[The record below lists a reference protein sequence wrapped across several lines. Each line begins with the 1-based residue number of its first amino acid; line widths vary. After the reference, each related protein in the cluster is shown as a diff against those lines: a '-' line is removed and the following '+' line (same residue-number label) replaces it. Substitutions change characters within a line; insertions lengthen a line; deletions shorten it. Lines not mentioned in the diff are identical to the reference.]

1 MPKHR
6 IKFYYL
12 ISTPILIVT
21 VFCCLLFAC
30 KKSGFDQ
37 SSNSEPSEI
46 VQIIAHVELGEIIE
60 RGYITAIMDNSSTGL
75 FLYKGRPMGYE
86 YELLSLYA
94 ESLGIELRFEITPD
108 LAEGFEKLNN
118 GYGDILA
125 YNLTITKKRK
135 EKISFTQF
143 HNLVKQVL
151 IQRKPDNWRDMKLHE
166 IEKSLVRNTVDLIGQ
181 EVYVRKSSSYVSRL
195 KNLSDEIG
203 GDIMIIE
210 DFPDLETEGMIRK
223 VANGEIKFTVA
234 DEDVALVNARYYPNI
249 DVKTA
254 ISFPQQI
261 AWGVRK
267 NADSLRMSLNGW
279 IEQMKKTP
287 DYYAIY
293 DKYFKSTKAS
303 KARLKSDLFSMNDD
317 QISPYDSL
325 IKNAADEIGWDWRM
339 LAAQISKESKFDPKA
354 KSWAGA
360 LGLMQLIPINA
371 KEYGIKNIYDPAE
384 NIRGGKEHIKWLQ
397 GVWKK
402 QIADTLECQKFILA
416 SYNVGLGHVE
426 DAVRL
431 TKKYGNDTL
440 IWDGNVAEYIL
451 KKTESKYYNDPVVK
465 YGYCRGEEPFQYVI
479 DILTLYQQYQ
489 QLKPS

>member
-1 MPKHR
+1 MYQLK
-6 IKFYYL
+6 KSYYL
-12 ISTPILIVT
+12 FVIVLS
-21 VFCCLLFAC
+21 CLLFSC

-37 SSNSEPSEI
+37 TSNTKSSEI
-46 VQIIAHVELGEIIE
+46 SQQIADISLSTIIE

-108 LAEGFEKLNN
+108 LAEGFAKLNS
-118 GYGDILA
+118 GVGDILA

-135 EKISFTQF
+135 EKIAFTQY

-151 IQRKPDNWRDMKLHE
+151 VQRKPDNWRDMKLHE
-166 IEKSLVRNTVDLIGQ
+166 IEKLLLRNTVDLIGK

-195 KNLSDEIG
+195 KNLADEIG

-210 DFPDLETEGMIRK
+210 DFPDLETEAMIRK
-223 VANGEIKFTVA
+223 VANGEIDFTVA

-261 AWGVRK
+261 AWGLRK
-267 NADSLRMSLNGW
+267 NADSLRISLNDW
-279 IEQMKKTP
+279 IDKMKKTP
-287 DYYAIY
+287 EYYTIY

-303 KARLKSDLFSMNDD
+303 KARLQSDLYSINADEL
-317 QISPYDSL
+317 SPYDSL
-325 IKNAADEIGWDWRM
+325 IKNAARNIGWDWRL
-339 LAAQISKESKFDPKA
+339 LAAQISKESKFDPEA
-354 KSWAGA
+354 ESWAGA
-360 LGLMQLIPINA
+360 LGLMQLMPVNA
-371 KEYGIKNIYDPAE
+371 KEYRIRNIYNPAE
-384 NIRGGKEHIKWLQ
+384 NIRGGMEHIKWLQ
-397 GVWKK
+397 GVWQK
-402 QIADTLECQKFILA
+402 QIADTLEQQKFILA
-416 SYNVGLGHVE
+416 SYNVGLGHVQ

-431 TKKYGNDTL
+431 TKKYGRDTL
-440 IWDGNVAEYIL
+440 IWDGNVSEFIM
-451 KKTESKYYNDPVVK
+451 KKTIPRYYNDPVVK
-465 YGYCRGEEPFQYVI
+465 YGYCRGEEPVGYVA
-479 DILTLYQQYQ
+479 DILSLYEQYL